1 MLTVLAALLTAS
13 MFSSQ
18 SSAEE
23 TWVRVVSHDKR
34 ASALFPSQPD
44 KIETVSRNS
53 PAGTINTRRRQ
64 YQSEGVL
71 LSLAGTKLP
80 RAALR
85 FASTDKIL
93 RNAAEGVL
101 ATYLGKKVSMIETK
115 IGGEPAI
122 VLEYRVPDYDDED
135 HPGYRG
141 IAIALLVDESLY
153 VINGI
158 LTKEDPKAKAKQQK
172 LLGSIQVHK

>member
-1 MLTVLAALLTAS
+1 
-13 MFSSQ
+13 
-18 SSAEE
+18 
-23 TWVRVVSHDKR
+23 
-34 ASALFPSQPD
+34 
-44 KIETVSRNS
+44 
-53 PAGTINTRRRQ
+53 
-64 YQSEGVL
+64 
-71 LSLAGTKLP
+71 
-80 RAALR
+80 
-85 FASTDKIL
+85 
-93 RNAAEGVL
+93 
-101 ATYLGKKVSMIETK
+101 MIETK